1 MNDQQQNNLSPSVQ
15 DETNKVQGAANT
27 NENTDSIAI
36 YLDSSSLQTQAE
48 LQHQQGKKGDHSKED
63 KSITSSGVDDL
74 QSNSNG
80 AAGID
85 RAGAVEKKTYG
96 DIDLNKGLEAQ
107 ARDEE
112 S

>member
-1 MNDQQQNNLSPSVQ
+1 MNDQQQKNIRPTRPDDLTNET
-15 DETNKVQGAANT
+15 ETNLNT
-27 NENTDSIAI
+27 NENTDSSAV
-36 YLDSSSLQTQAE
+36 YLNNSRLQTQAE
-48 LQHQQGKKGDHSKED
+48 LQQDKKGDHSKED
-63 KSITSSGVDDL
+63 KSITSSDVDDL

-80 AAGID
+80 AGGID
-85 RAGAVEKKTYG
+85 GAGTAEKKTYG

>member
-1 MNDQQQNNLSPSVQ
+1 MNNQQENNLSQSGQ
-15 DETNKVQGAANT
+15 DETNKAKGAANT
-27 NENTDSIAI
+27 NENTDSSAV
-36 YLDSSSLQTQAE
+36 YLDNSGLQTQAE
-48 LQHQQGKKGDHSKED
+48 LQQDKKGDHSKED

>member
-1 MNDQQQNNLSPSVQ
+1 MNDQQQNNLRPTRPE
-15 DETNKVQGAANT
+15 DLINETGTNSNT
-27 NENTDSIAI
+27 NENTDSSAI

-48 LQHQQGKKGDHSKED
+48 LQQGKEGDHSKEG